1 VSTSAPGAT
10 SDDIPARGLPE
21 GADGL
26 QLERLLA
33 LRETLLRERASAQSP
48 AVARAL
54 QMADYYLFLGLTYFG
69 YSEKLF
75 PEQQ

>member
-1 VSTSAPGAT
+1 MTAL
-10 SDDIPARGLPE
+10 DDIRAGELPA
-21 GADGL
+21 GADGAQL
-26 QLERLLA
+26 QRLLE
-33 LRETLLRERASAQSP
+33 LRDTLLRERDAAASP

-75 PEQQ
+75 PEQK

>member
-1 VSTSAPGAT
+1 MTTSEVQTDDLPAGADAAQLGRLLDLRESLHRERKVST
-10 SDDIPARGLPE
+10 
-21 GADGL
+21 
-26 QLERLLA
+26 
-33 LRETLLRERASAQSP
+33 SP

-75 PEQQ
+75 PEQE

>member
-1 VSTSAPGAT
+1 MTT
-10 SDDIPARGLPE
+10 LDDIRAAELPAGVDD
-21 GADGL
+21 AQL
-26 QLERLLA
+26 QRLVE
-33 LRETLLRERASAQSP
+33 LRDTLLRERAAAASP

-75 PEQQ
+75 PEQE

>member
-1 VSTSAPGAT
+1 MAINDETS
-10 SDDIPARGLPE
+10 SSRLPQ
-21 GADGL
+21 GADDA
-26 QLERLLA
+26 QLNRLLEI
-33 LRETLLRERASAQSP
+33 RGNLLAERSRAESP

-75 PEQQ
+75 PEQE